1 MPASSTSLSSSVTV
15 FLGSFWTVS
24 QPLEGS
30 ELLLERLTFVL
41 MPKLD
46 ATDLF
51 SPWMYFFFL

>member
-30 ELLLERLTFVL
+30 ELLLERLTFML

-51 SPWMYFFFL
+51 SP